1 MIERFFLK
9 VGILMFL
16 LVLILLLFIVYRFS
30 CNDRN
35 VDKNIVYVDG
45 VWKNIVLLILIVIYM
60 FIAYKS
66 YYAFRKYEINQESEI
81 VIKIVG
87 QQWNWSVTYMGLDK
101 FDLYD
106 GNVITLPKGKVVKVL
121 VTSKDVIH
129 GLFVPDLGINIEC
142 IKGKVNEQ
150 KLVFDNIGKYY
161 GECNVLCGAL
171 HSKMPIVFNIVTD
184 EVYQNW
190 MYLKCL
196 K

>member
-129 GLFVPDLGINIEC
+129 GLFV
-142 IKGKVNEQ
+142 
-150 KLVFDNIGKYY
+150 
-161 GECNVLCGAL
+161 
-171 HSKMPIVFNIVTD
+171 H
-184 EVYQNW
+184 
-190 MYLKCL
+190 
-196 K
+196 